1 MRVSEIRELNPQELN
16 KELADQE
23 RALMNLRF
31 RQATLQL
38 SDSNQIGKTRRI
50 IARIKTVMREREIA
64 AELQRQ
70 AQGG

>member
-38 SDSNQIGKTRRI
+38 SDSNQIGKTRRT

>member
-38 SDSNQIGKTRRI
+38 SDSNQIGKTRRT

-64 AELQRQ
+64 AELQSQ